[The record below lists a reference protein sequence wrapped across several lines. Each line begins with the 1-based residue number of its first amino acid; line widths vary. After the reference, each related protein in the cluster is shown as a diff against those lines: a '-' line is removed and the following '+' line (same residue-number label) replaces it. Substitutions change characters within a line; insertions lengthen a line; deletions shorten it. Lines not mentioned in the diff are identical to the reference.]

1 MVAGLAFLATAV
13 ATVFAQQT
21 LVRWSTT
28 RRPYHGAWTF
38 ALALFALASAALATG
53 TSTEW
58 DAGTYRIF
66 FLLGA
71 ILNVPW
77 LALGTV
83 YLLASERAG
92 RTTRAV
98 LLVFTGFA
106 TGVML
111 TTPVHGTFS
120 STAIPVASE
129 HFGAM
134 PRALAGIGSG
144 VGATVVLAGAVWSA
158 VRFAKRRSEPGASRL
173 MASNILI
180 AAGTLVLASG
190 GLLQGFV
197 GKDEAFALSL
207 ALGIVVIYVGFVV
220 ASARVAPRSASAR
233 RAIFPPK
240 VRGTASTTST
250 RVGNL

>member
-13 ATVFAQQT
+13 ATVFAQAT
-21 LVRWSTT
+21 LVRWTKT

-58 DAGTYRIF
+58 DAGTYRVF

-92 RTTRAV
+92 RATRGV

-120 STAIPVASE
+120 GTAIPVGSE
-129 HFGAM
+129 HFGAL

-158 VRFAKRRSEPGASRL
+158 IRFARQRNERGASRL
-173 MASNILI
+173 MTSNILI
-180 AAGTLVLASG
+180 ATGTLILASG

-207 ALGIVVIYVGFVV
+207 ALGIVVIYIGFVV
-220 ASARVAPRSASAR
+220 ASARAPRSASAR

-240 VRGTASTTST
+240 VRGTTSTTST